1 MSSIF
6 KINTRFSVL
15 VEDVKNDN
23 NPTTSTK
30 GGYEK
35 APNNNPPVNSF
46 SFKRNDRPRG
56 DDKLINSFNESKRK
70 HELDRK
76 NKETEE
82 ALSEKNFPVLS
93 VINMPTLD
101 VTENKALITSFLDKI
116 NVKNSKNIV
125 ETCEEYIQP
134 GYIVITRDKITNNVI
149 TKYGEQLWFSCE
161 EDYDPYKVLDAL
173 VNLYEIR
180 KDKYIELWGEY
191 EYEKV
196 FKFPRYDYDYF
207 DRLDQEYAEYA
218 EEMESQQENEYIS
231 SYISSNEY

>member
-35 APNNNPPVNSF
+35 SSNNNPQVNSF
-46 SFKRNDRPRG
+46 SFKRNDRQRG
-56 DDKLINSFNESKRK
+56 DDKLINSFNETKRK

-76 NKETEE
+76 NKEITE
-82 ALSEKNFPVLS
+82 ALSDKNFPVLGI
-93 VINMPTLD
+93 INRTTLD
-101 VTENKALITSFLDKI
+101 VTENKALVTSFLDKI
-116 NVKNSKNIV
+116 NVNIKNSV
-125 ETCEEYIQP
+125 EPCEEYIQP

-149 TKYGEQLWFSCE
+149 TKYGEQLRFSCE
-161 EDYDPYKVLDAL
+161 EDNNPNKVLDSL

-180 KDKYIELWGEY
+180 KDKYIELWGDY

-196 FKFPRYDYDYF
+196 FKFPNYDYEYF
-207 DRLDQEYAEYA
+207 NRLDQEYL
-218 EEMESQQENEYIS
+218 EEMERQLNRRREFEDISYVSSDEY
-231 SYISSNEY
+231 